1 MRKQSIP
8 GRFLSSFAAWEQGYV
23 TPDSSILIRSSKH
36 VSISVVRVLQN
47 YIALYINSEAKE
59 VLINFVFKPESPANY
74 QQEFDLGF

>member
-8 GRFLSSFAAWEQGYV
+8 GRFLSSCAAWEQGYSRQFYS
-23 TPDSSILIRSSKH
+23 DKEQHKH
-36 VSISVVRVLQN
+36 LSISVVRVLQN

-59 VLINFVFKPESPANY
+59 VLINFVFKLESPVNY